1 MGEAAGGYESQGA
14 GFAVKSDGRVA
25 AWGRPYEVHGYWSM
39 RYINGNYEQ
48 YWYEYTNGWD
58 TVSTMPANLTNVVKV
73 AVGGECALAL
83 KADGS
88 VVSWGWSRNYG
99 RGYDVPDS
107 DCDTICDAEEVAYG
121 RDPLGWEDWHRST
134 VGGTVSID
142 LGPVVGAVAY
152 LDMWPVDMD
161 AVGTIDIGEVPASH
175 SVAASHTITLK
186 HLDVG
191 AAVPSPVGVIG
202 REGERVQV
210 EVATDGPRGSL
221 VVTATPGA
229 AYTSAIWSGDIE
241 GAVPD
246 GLRITVPVD
255 WPKDISISFTALG
268 IGLTKWASTA
278 MVATSL

>member
-1 MGEAAGGYESQGA
+1 MGKAAGGYESQGA

-142 LGPVVGAVAY
+142 LGPVVGVVAY

-161 AVGTIDIGEVPASH
+161 AAGTIDIGEVPASH

-186 HLDVG
+186 HLGVG

-210 EVATDGPRGSL
+210 EVATDGPRGIASRDGDAGGGLHIRHL
-221 VVTATPGA
+221 VWRHRRGG
-229 AYTSAIWSGDIE
+229 S
-241 GAVPD
+241 
-246 GLRITVPVD
+246 
-255 WPKDISISFTALG
+255 
-268 IGLTKWASTA
+268 
-278 MVATSL
+278 